1 MTTVTVVICAYTMK
15 RWDLLVKA
23 VLSATA
29 QTRPPTEVL
38 LVVDHND
45 ELLIRAAATFPD
57 VHVLANRFDVGL
69 SGARNTGIGRATGDV
84 LAFLDDDAVAEP
96 DWLEQLAV
104 GYADPTVFG
113 VGGYVD
119 PTWESGHRPRWMPS
133 EFDWVVGCSYRGL
146 PTSTDEIR
154 NPIGAN
160 MSIRRDVFS
169 RVGGF
174 ESQLGRVGTTPLGCE
189 ETELCIR
196 ARQHTPGSKVL
207 HEPGAVVHHFVPS
220 ARTTLRYYHARCRA
234 EGISKAH
241 VGNLVGAS
249 DGMSSER
256 TYLSRTLPTGVVR
269 AMLAGVKGDV
279 YGPARAGLIMSGL
292 TAFALGYLPSLWRL
306 RRSPRLTAVV
316 GVPS

>member
-1 MTTVTVVICAYTMK
+1 MVICAYTMK
-15 RWDLLVKA
+15 RWDLLGAA
-23 VLSATA
+23 VRSATE
-29 QTRPPTEVL
+29 QTRPATEVL

-45 ELLIRAAATFPD
+45 ELLVRATAAFPG
-57 VHVLANRFDVGL
+57 VHVVANGFDVGL
-69 SGARNTGIGRATGDV
+69 SGARNTGIQRASGDV
-84 LAFLDDDAVAEP
+84 LAFLDDDAAAEP
-96 DWLEQLAV
+96 DWLERLAG
-104 GYADPTVFG
+104 GYDDPNVFG

-119 PTWESGHRPRWMPS
+119 PAWERGDRPRWMPS

-146 PTSTDEIR
+146 PTTTDEIR

-160 MSIRRDVFS
+160 MSIRREVFG

-174 ESQLGRVGTTPLGCE
+174 ESRLGRVGTTPLGCE

-196 ARQHTPGSKVL
+196 ARQHQPGSKVL
-207 HEPGAVVHHFVPS
+207 HQPDAIVHHFVPS

-256 TYLSRTLPTGVVR
+256 TYLSRTLPTGIVR
-269 AMLAGVKGDV
+269 ALAAGLKGDV
-279 YGPARAGLIMSGL
+279 YGPARAGLIVSGL
-292 TAFALGYLPSLWRL
+292 GAFALGYLPALRRL
-306 RRSPRLTAVV
+306 RRASPAAVA
-316 GVPS
+316 GLSS